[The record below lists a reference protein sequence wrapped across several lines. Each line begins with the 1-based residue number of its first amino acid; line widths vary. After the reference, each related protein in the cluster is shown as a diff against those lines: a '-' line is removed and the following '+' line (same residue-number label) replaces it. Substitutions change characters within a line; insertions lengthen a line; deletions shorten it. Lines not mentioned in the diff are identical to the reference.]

1 MGKVLRILVVI
12 ILVLGIVAV
21 VLAAINYNK
30 REVLIGRTHLLE
42 ETFVKLARTLEAVD
56 APEVA
61 QPLYPQRDLSPVT
74 SREVENPERSAFWD
88 SYNHLLEPTAQA
100 IPTLDFSSTA
110 KRQQLRQY
118 FKINPAT
125 GKFEVDP
132 LTGTPATKGEGTMEE
147 LLSEAFNRAIEQY
160 KLLNETRAELPK
172 LRDELINTIEE
183 VNRLKQNGRA
193 DKRTIEEKEAQ
204 IANLQRELRDRE
216 NQIARLNEE
225 IREIRVELQEANDT
239 VAKQTEDIDVLE
251 DRVKQLT
258 QALKDATATRGPIL
272 PTTTAAPADNMA
284 GSFTPG
290 VKGKI
295 VSFNEEWKFAV
306 VEFSDE
312 FMDELLGPDRAN
324 PMPQIEVM
332 VKRSGYQGSSGE
344 FITRL
349 RLRQVIRQQNLIVA
363 DILMDWQQAPV
374 ALEDEVYF

>member
-132 LTGTPATKGEGTMEE
+132 LTGTPAT
-147 LLSEAFNRAIEQY
+147 R
-160 KLLNETRAELPK
+160 
-172 LRDELINTIEE
+172 
-183 VNRLKQNGRA
+183 
-193 DKRTIEEKEAQ
+193 
-204 IANLQRELRDRE
+204 
-216 NQIARLNEE
+216 
-225 IREIRVELQEANDT
+225 
-239 VAKQTEDIDVLE
+239 
-251 DRVKQLT
+251 
-258 QALKDATATRGPIL
+258 
-272 PTTTAAPADNMA
+272 
-284 GSFTPG
+284 
-290 VKGKI
+290 
-295 VSFNEEWKFAV
+295 
-306 VEFSDE
+306 
-312 FMDELLGPDRAN
+312 
-324 PMPQIEVM
+324 
-332 VKRSGYQGSSGE
+332 
-344 FITRL
+344 
-349 RLRQVIRQQNLIVA
+349 
-363 DILMDWQQAPV
+363 
-374 ALEDEVYF
+374 